1 MAKDPAFLF
10 YPSDFLTGTYT
21 MTDEQVG
28 KYIRLLCLQ
37 HQIGSLT
44 EKHMLNICKS
54 YDEDIYNKF
63 TTENGKYYNARLR
76 EETKKRKAYSESRSN
91 NRKSKKTKNI
101 SLSYDTTYVQH
112 MENINVNENKDLNTS
127 NEKIFLPD
135 VSTFPNYSL
144 EYVNNIAGQIGISK
158 DVSESFFH
166 YYNSTGFY
174 RNKQPII
181 DIRSAL
187 LSWNISGKQKGI
199 IQEKP
204 KLEQSSL

>member
-144 EYVNNIAGQIGISK
+144 EYVNNIASQIGISK

-199 IQEKP
+199 IQDKP